1 MSEQQLTTINYTAEQ
16 VVEIEKRGL
25 SWKLLGESAA
35 KVEIQL
41 IEDAEAV
48 IKRISKLP
56 TTIEEIQVAEA
67 TLKNVNSEYLRIEEN
82 RSIVTKKFDALI
94 TRYMAPSK
102 SIQPYIVA
110 YRNKIIEIKE
120 AHEKDQASIEEKKK
134 EVTFVKEFLA
144 NQVNAFDAS
153 CKTKI
158 AKLITSAYAYALG
171 AGNIGTVDALK
182 SYLDQIIN
190 GKKGD
195 DTVTP
200 PKLPIAPKLSAKD
213 FIYNPTMPK
222 LVQVTEQEYA
232 TMVENIEIPTD
243 YVKLFHS
250 DLEKQFSDYETAWHN
265 KEQAL
270 INQRKEDADKE
281 KAIAEELAN
290 KNVAAKLEASAV
302 PIVDKTDIKA
312 LKKLYIVDNMEDV
325 SEENAMKIMSAYI
338 ANLAV
343 CRTHIRLKNWLN
355 LSPMQMAGALQ
366 KIKND
371 DNAFEVTG
379 IVWKEVSKL

>member
-1 MSEQQLTTINYTAEQ
+1 MAEELATQSSSYTAEQ
-16 VVEIEKRGL
+16 LSEIEKRGL
-25 SWKLLGESAA
+25 AWQLLGESAA
-35 KVEIQL
+35 KVEMQL

-48 IKRISKLP
+48 IKRISKIP
-56 TTIEEIQVAEA
+56 TTIEEVQVAEA

-82 RSIVTKKFDALI
+82 RSVVTKKFDALI
-94 TRYMAPSK
+94 TRFMAPSK
-102 SIQPYIVA
+102 SIQPHIVA
-110 YRNKIIEIKE
+110 YRNAIIEIKKV
-120 AHEKDQASIEEKKK
+120 HEEKQKAVDEKAK
-134 EVTFVKEFLA
+134 ELIYVKEYLL

-158 AKLITSAYAYALG
+158 ANLITSAYAYALG

-222 LVQVTEQEYA
+222 LVHVTEEEYA
-232 TMVENIEIPTD
+232 GLLEAIDIPTD
-243 YVKLFHS
+243 YVKLFQT
-250 DLEKQFSDYETAWHN
+250 DLEKQFSDYEVAWNN
-265 KEQAL
+265 KEIAL
-270 INQRKEDADKE
+270 KNQKEEAANKE
-281 KAIAEELAN
+281 KAIAEELQN
-290 KNVAAKLEASAV
+290 KNIAAKLEASAV
-302 PIVDKTDIKA
+302 PIVDKPDIKA
-312 LKKLYIVDNMEDV
+312 LKKLYAIDME
-325 SEENAMKIMSAYI
+325 ENKENAMKIMAAFI
-338 ANLAV
+338 ANFPA
-343 CRTHIRLKNWLN
+343 CCEHIRLKNWFN
-355 LSPMQMAGALQ
+355 ISPTNMIGALQ